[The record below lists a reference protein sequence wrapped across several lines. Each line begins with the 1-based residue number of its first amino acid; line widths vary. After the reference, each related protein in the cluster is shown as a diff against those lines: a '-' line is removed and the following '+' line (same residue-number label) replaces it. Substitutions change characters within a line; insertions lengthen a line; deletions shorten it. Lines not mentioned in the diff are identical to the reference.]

1 MCNPINTLANS
12 PISAIA
18 RIRPADIAANG
29 QTLAHTKCCQESGET
44 VALSTQA
51 QTLQQVSACQ
61 CAQPVVDQSRV
72 EKLREAIESGSYSI
86 DSQRLA
92 SKILAFEQ
100 SL

>member
-1 MCNPINTLANS
+1 MCNPISAPANS

-18 RIRPADIAANG
+18 RIRPTDIAANG
-29 QTLAHTKCCQESGET
+29 QSLVHTHCCQGAGET
-44 VALSTQA
+44 VALSAQA

-72 EKLREAIESGSYSI
+72 EKLREAIENGHYPI

-92 SKILAFEQ
+92 RKILAFEQ